1 MARIRTIKPDFFRHE
16 GLQDLEREY
25 PGHYVMLVFAGL
37 WTQCDKAGR
46 FVWSP
51 RTLKLDILPFLD
63 FDIEKTLMLLER
75 FSYVARYVHGEKLY
89 GEVVNFTEHQ
99 RISGKEAQEPA
110 KHPQPVEY
118 LGKVEVGSTR
128 EATGKQSRSQ
138 ERKGREGNGVDSAE
152 VSPEFLRLPLA
163 GGKEAV
169 VTEADV
175 EGWSKTFPAVDVR
188 QELRECR
195 QWNVDHPAKRKTANG
210 WRSHVSRWLAKVQDR
225 GGSSRVA
232 HVGRDPFAGAVNS

>member
-16 GLQDLEREY
+16 GLQDLEREH
-25 PGHYVMLVFAGL
+25 PGYYVMLVFAGL
-37 WTQCDKAGR
+37 WTQCDRAGR

-89 GEVVNFTEHQ
+89 GVVVNFTEHQ

-110 KHPQPVEY
+110 KYPQPVEY
-118 LGKVEVGSTR
+118 IGKTKEGSTG
-128 EATGKQSRSQ
+128 EATEKQSRSQ
-138 ERKGREGNGVDSAE
+138 EGKGKEGNGVYSVE
-152 VSPEFLRLPLA
+152 TSPEFLRLPLV

-169 VTEADV
+169 ITEADV
-175 EGWSKTFPAVDVR
+175 EEWSKTFPAVDVR

-195 QWNVDHPAKRKTANG
+195 QWNLDNPTKRKTATG
-210 WRSHVSRWLAKVQDR
+210 WRSHVSRWLAKDQNR
-225 GGSSRVA
+225 GGAARSA
-232 HVGRDPFAGAVNS
+232 QKDPFAGAVNT